1 MTMQWPMKSRIKL
14 PVSIDYS
21 LKSDVIR
28 DQ

>member
-1 MTMQWPMKSRIKL
+1 MKSRIKL